1 MNNTEKMT
9 NMKEII
15 LNLKAVRNERNLSYT
30 DILKL
35 MEENGDF
42 LAKSTLSRVFAD
54 GSEDIAFRYEETI
67 RPIANALLNMEN
79 IEEDDTT
86 AIQAIKSILKYKL
99 EIIEELERE
108 LEQKELELAEVKV
121 KHHERI
127 DKIHEEYERKATFL
141 MNQIDLKD
149 KRIDA
154 LLNAVYTKDA
164 QHKELLDVILSCPA
178 RKEGECK

>member
-1 MNNTEKMT
+1 
-9 NMKEII
+9 
-15 LNLKAVRNERNLSYT
+15 
-30 DILKL
+30 
-35 MEENGDF
+35 
-42 LAKSTLSRVFAD
+42 VFAD

-108 LEQKELELAEVKV
+108 LEQKDLELAEVKV

-141 MNQIDLKD
+141 MNQIELKD